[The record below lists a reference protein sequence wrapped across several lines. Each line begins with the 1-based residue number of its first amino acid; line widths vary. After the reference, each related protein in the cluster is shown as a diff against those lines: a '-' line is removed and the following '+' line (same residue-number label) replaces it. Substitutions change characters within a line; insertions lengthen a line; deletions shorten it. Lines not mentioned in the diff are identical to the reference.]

1 MQQILQFLDKINPS
15 RNYQEWRN
23 NRDMHNVLLP
33 LLRKRMA
40 LSREERQ
47 ALPNPSILD
56 QALLEDDDED
66 RLDEAVYLDQIKTL
80 CLAGHDTT
88 VSCDLLCLYIS

>member
-88 VSCDLLCLYIS
+88 VSFDFLCLYIS